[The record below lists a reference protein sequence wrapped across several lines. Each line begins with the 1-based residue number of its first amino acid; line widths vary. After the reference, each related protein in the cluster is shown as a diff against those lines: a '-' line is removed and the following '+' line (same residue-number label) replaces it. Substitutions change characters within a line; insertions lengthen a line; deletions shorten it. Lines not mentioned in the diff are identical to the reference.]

1 MYHHSGTKNGQMKG
15 TGYHCKPAN
24 LADNVP
30 SVARARQ
37 VVHLMIV
44 LLGARSVCENI
55 VQSGPMSQ

>member
-24 LADNVP
+24 LADSVP

-37 VVHLMIV
+37 VVHLMIA
-44 LLGARSVCENI
+44 LLGARFVCENI
-55 VQSGPMSQ
+55 VQSGPASQ

>member
-15 TGYHCKPAN
+15 TGYHYKQAN

-37 VVHLMIV
+37 VVHLMIA

-55 VQSGPMSQ
+55 VQSGPTSQ